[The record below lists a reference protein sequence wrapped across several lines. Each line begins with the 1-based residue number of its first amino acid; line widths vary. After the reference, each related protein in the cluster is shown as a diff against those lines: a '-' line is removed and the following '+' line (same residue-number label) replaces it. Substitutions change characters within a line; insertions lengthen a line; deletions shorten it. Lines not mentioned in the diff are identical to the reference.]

1 MGDESLAG
9 WMRALIAYVRSG
21 EPDLT
26 NRQMALLMLVYLT
39 PGPHTVRGL
48 AKVLG
53 VSKPVVTRAL
63 NTLGALG
70 YLRRE
75 RDQDDRRNV
84 FVVRTSNGADFLEGF
99 KRNLRESDRVACLP
113 PANHRTTAR
122 LRASALTNSR
132 FPDGRTRPIRSPTL
146 TARTWPTSPSPGES
160 SRPTMPSRSERRWSP
175 ARRFVLLP
183 PTMRRSLRNSSRTTR
198 SACSTTLWAGPG
210 ATPVG
215 TGSWVTC
222 GPRRSA
228 PSYISPR

>member
-1 MGDESLAG
+1 
-9 WMRALIAYVRSG
+9 MRALIAYVRSG

-84 FVVRTSNGADFLEGF
+84 FVVRTSNGAEFLEGF
-99 KRNLRESDRVACLP
+99 KRNLRES
-113 PANHRTTAR
+113 
-122 LRASALTNSR
+122 
-132 FPDGRTRPIRSPTL
+132 
-146 TARTWPTSPSPGES
+146 
-160 SRPTMPSRSERRWSP
+160 RSEERRVGKECRSRWSP
-175 ARRFVLLP
+175 
-183 PTMRRSLRNSSRTTR
+183 
-198 SACSTTLWAGPG
+198 
-210 ATPVG
+210 
-215 TGSWVTC
+215 
-222 GPRRSA
+222 
-228 PSYISPR
+228 YH